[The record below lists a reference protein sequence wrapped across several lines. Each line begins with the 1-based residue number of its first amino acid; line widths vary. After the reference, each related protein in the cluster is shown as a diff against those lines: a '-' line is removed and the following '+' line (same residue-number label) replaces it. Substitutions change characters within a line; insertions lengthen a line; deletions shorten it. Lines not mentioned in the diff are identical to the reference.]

1 MIVITNYYIL
11 TETIVGWDDI
21 IFELIVVALIWGFV
35 WLVFY
40 YLSFVFSKLVGFD
53 DFVQVR
59 GNDTINQVDD
69 QVDQVEEGILNG
81 HL

>member
-1 MIVITNYYIL
+1 
-11 TETIVGWDDI
+11 
-21 IFELIVVALIWGFV
+21 
-35 WLVFY
+35 LVFY

-69 QVDQVEEGILNG
+69 QVDQVRDDDG

>member
-69 QVDQVEEGILNG
+69 QVDQVRDDDG

>member
-1 MIVITNYYIL
+1 MIVIINYYIL
-11 TETIVGWDDI
+11 TEPIVMGGDI
-21 IFELIVVALIWGFV
+21 IVELIMVALLF
-35 WLVFY
+35 VFY
-40 YLSFVFSKLVGFD
+40 ILAFRYISFLLSKLVGFD

-69 QVDQVEEGILNG
+69 QVDQVRDDDG